1 MSRELV
7 GLKDSLLSRVSVG
20 FNNMKPYVPCIIC
33 SWLERYVALCEV
45 REIGGGREM
54 EKEGGS
60 REGERGRE

>member
-1 MSRELV
+1 MSRVLV
-7 GLKDSLLSRVSVG
+7 GLKDSFMSRVPVG
-20 FNNMKPYVPCIIC
+20 FPCISC

-60 REGERGRE
+60 REGERGKGRE